1 MAFKL
6 ISYGNTMPIIDQ
18 RAYIA
23 DNCSIIGAVLI
34 GQGSS
39 VWFNSVLRG
48 DVAPINVGQNTN
60 IQDGTVIHTS
70 RFNGPTQIGDNVTI
84 GHCCLIHAC
93 TVENNAFIGMRA
105 TIMDYCVV
113 EKQAFI
119 AAGSLLTPNTIVR
132 SKELWMG
139 APARFARYLTEL
151 DLEMMQSN
159 IDHYVALAARYL
171 GDKA

>member
-6 ISYGNTMPIIDQ
+6 IPYGDTMPIIDQ

-23 DNCSIIGAVLI
+23 DHCSIIGAVLI

-48 DVAPINVGQNTN
+48 DVAPISVGRNTN
-60 IQDGTVIHTS
+60 IQDGAVIHTS
-70 RFNGPTQIGDNVTI
+70 RFNGPVQIGDNVTV

-93 TVENNAFIGMRA
+93 TIGNNAFIGMRA

-113 EKQAFI
+113 EEQAFI

-132 SKELWMG
+132 SKELWRG
-139 APARFARYLTEL
+139 SPARFARHLTEQ

-159 IDHYVALAARYL
+159 VDHYVTLASRYL
-171 GDKA
+171 GDEV

>member
-6 ISYGNTMPIIDQ
+6 IPYGNTAPIIDQ
-18 RAYIA
+18 QAYIA

-48 DVAPINVGQNTN
+48 DVASINIGQNTN
-60 IQDGTVIHTS
+60 IQDGTIIHTS
-70 RFNGPTQIGDNVTI
+70 RFNGPVQIGDNVTV

-93 TVENNAFIGMRA
+93 TIRNNAFIGMRS
-105 TIMDYCVV
+105 TIMDYCIV
-113 EKQAFI
+113 EEQAFV
-119 AAGSLLTPNTIVR
+119 AAGSLLTPNTIVK

-139 APARFARYLTEL
+139 SPARFARYLTEA

-159 IDHYVALAARYL
+159 SDHYVTLAVHYL
-171 GDKA
+171 GDRV